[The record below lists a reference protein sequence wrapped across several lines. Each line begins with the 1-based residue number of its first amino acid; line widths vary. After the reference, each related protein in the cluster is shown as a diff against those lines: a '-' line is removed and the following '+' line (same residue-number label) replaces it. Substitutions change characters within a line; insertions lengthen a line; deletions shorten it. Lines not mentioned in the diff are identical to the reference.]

1 MCVYILL
8 GKYFTIKI
16 FSPFFFGMICQIF
29 FGQNL
34 VWKNIAA
41 EGKGK
46 IIKVGDK
53 VKVLGKVASVAE
65 AVV

>member
-1 MCVYILL
+1 MYIFFL
-8 GKYFTIKI
+8 GKI
-16 FSPFFFGMICQIF
+16 FYNKDLLTFFFGMICQIF

-53 VKVLGKVASVAE
+53 VKILGKVASVAE

>member
-1 MCVYILL
+1 MYILF
-8 GKYFTIKI
+8 GENASQKMI
-16 FSPFFFGMICQIF
+16 FFHLFFGMICQIF

-34 VWKNIAA
+34 VWKNLAI

-53 VKVLGKVASVAE
+53 VKIVGKVSSVAE